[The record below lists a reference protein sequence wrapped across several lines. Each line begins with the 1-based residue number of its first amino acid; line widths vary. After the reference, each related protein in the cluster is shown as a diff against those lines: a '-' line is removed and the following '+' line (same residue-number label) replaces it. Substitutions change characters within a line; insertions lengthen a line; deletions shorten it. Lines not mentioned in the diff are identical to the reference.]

1 MTAPGWRVY
10 GGEAAW
16 GKFNRMGQRSPARK
30 ALSDRRDW
38 NDTRM
43 LALKGGTLKGDA
55 MKKLLAIT
63 TTALIVVGFTAGTA
77 SAKKYHRHHKPG
89 YGMSARGATG
99 FTGGNAAMSGNN
111 GNSASGSNSLGHIK
125 GGNIGGGK

>member
-1 MTAPGWRVY
+1 
-10 GGEAAW
+10 
-16 GKFNRMGQRSPARK
+16 
-30 ALSDRRDW
+30 
-38 NDTRM
+38 
-43 LALKGGTLKGDA
+43 

-63 TTALIVVGFTAGTA
+63 TTALIVVGFTAGAA
-77 SAKKYHRHHKPG
+77 SANKYHRHHKPG
-89 YGMSARGATG
+89 YGMSARGTAA